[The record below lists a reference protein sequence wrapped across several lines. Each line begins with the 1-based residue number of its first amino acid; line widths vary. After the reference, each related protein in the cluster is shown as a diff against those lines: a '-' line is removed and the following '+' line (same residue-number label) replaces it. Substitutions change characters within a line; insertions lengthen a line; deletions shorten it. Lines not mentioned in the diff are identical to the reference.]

1 MTTTDDIVMEDVT
14 RDDHTTDDVGD
25 VEMVEEASE
34 KTTEASSFTPE
45 SIPGPSSS
53 GNFQGIY
60 FIILNALK
68 IRNLRHAYKIMLE
81 KLNGVGIVLTGAT
94 IIQRSRYV

>member
-1 MTTTDDIVMEDVT
+1 MSTTDDIVMEDVT
-14 RDDHTTDDVGD
+14 RDDHTTD

-68 IRNLRHAYKIMLE
+68 IRNLRHAFKIMLE
-81 KLNGVGIVLTGAT
+81 KMNGVGIVLTGAS
-94 IIQRSRYV
+94 IIQGSRYVW